1 MCKLVTVL
9 ALLAAAENSTT
20 NANATHVSEE
30 ILVTDVIR
38 FYDQD
43 CWAANC
49 DAEMVSCIAE
59 DQMCQRHFA
68 PLPKMVNMMPGAL
81 KPGSVN
87 TLEPVKEDDAGGGP
101 LLGFKSIMWSQLS
114 APELRV
120 MECAQRNGCT
130 PDLQS
135 VTTDQSLL
143 TQDLTKAAAP
153 PPPSSFLQTG
163 QLEGLVERAKAK
175 LTKLA
180 DKSKSMKAALAHLS
194 VSKESVA
201 HVAEL
206 HQHKMQMLQEMQA
219 KGVAA
224 VAKEKQYTTQM
235 RAKMAAQMAKLDEL
249 AKIQN
254 PDESSFLEL
263 DKTKNEIATIK
274 AQMLRH
280 MRHFAGN
287 VIGPTFDAVS
297 HMRAEGW

>member
-1 MCKLVTVL
+1 MCKLVAVL
-9 ALLAAAENSTT
+9 SLLAAAVDQNSTT
-20 NANATHVSEE
+20 NASSAQINEE

-43 CWAANC
+43 CWANNC

-68 PLPKMVNMMPGAL
+68 PLPRMLNMMPGAA
-81 KPGSVN
+81 KPGSIT

-101 LLGFKSIMWSQLS
+101 LLGFKNMMWSQLS
-114 APELRV
+114 GPELKV
-120 MECAQRNGCT
+120 MECAQRNRCT
-130 PDLQS
+130 PDMQS
-135 VTTDQSLL
+135 VTTDQTLL
-143 TQDLTKAAAP
+143 AQDVQKMNA
-153 PPPSSFLQTG
+153 PPSSLLQTG

-175 LTKLA
+175 LSKLT
-180 DKSKSMKAALAHLS
+180 DKSKSMKEALAHLS

-206 HQHKMQMLQEMQA
+206 HQHKMAMLQEMQA

-263 DKTKNEIATIK
+263 AQTKHEIRSIK
-274 AQMLRH
+274 SQMLRH